1 MVVYTG
7 VIPSLAAAEILLK
20 SLLGLKLQ
28 TFRPAL
34 SAFIHDWRWSKIFPI
49 VLYHFDQNIILQSWL
64 LYIVIYVYHT
74 HTKTVEVAVAYT
86 AITRVYPAVTV
97 GGRWGEYTSKVLKQ
111 KSDKRTTGKE
121 NRRQET

>member
-1 MVVYTG
+1 MVYTG

-34 SAFIHDWRWSKIFPI
+34 CAFILDWRWSKIFPI

-64 LYIVIYVYHT
+64 LYVIYVYHT
-74 HTKTVEVAVAYT
+74 HTKTVEVAVAYN
-86 AITRVYPAVTV
+86 AITRV
-97 GGRWGEYTSKVLKQ
+97 
-111 KSDKRTTGKE
+111 
-121 NRRQET
+121 